1 MKYVLLWW
9 LKEPENEVGPG
20 KQKEVVDKAMND
32 LLMKPSDAVDRRKW
46 KEKWL
51 EVIGVTAIMMVMLWA
66 EYKLRIFGAGSPRL
80 T

>member
-46 KEKWL
+46 KEK
-51 EVIGVTAIMMVMLWA
+51 
-66 EYKLRIFGAGSPRL
+66 
-80 T
+80 